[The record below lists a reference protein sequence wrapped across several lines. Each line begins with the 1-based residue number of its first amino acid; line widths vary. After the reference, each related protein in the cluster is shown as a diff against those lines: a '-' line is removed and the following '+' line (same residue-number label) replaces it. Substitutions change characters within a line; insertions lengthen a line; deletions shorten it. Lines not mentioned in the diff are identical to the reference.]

1 MFFFQVYCDN
11 LFTTLDLL
19 DHMGERA
26 WGVTGTLRAN
36 RLNGVPLPTKKEAEK
51 TMKRGE
57 VKAVFSSDL
66 MVATWKDNQPVFMA
80 SNVDAVDPLQECQRY
95 SQKDGKY
102 VVVPQPMVVR
112 QYNNSMGGVDLL
124 DNGVKN
130 YSISMRIRKWWWS
143 IYSWFLNVNMVQA
156 WRLFRFTMKQRGEAL
171 AEKQK
176 VLNVAW
182 EEEMEDKGMS
192 RTAKDKA
199 KRDRELEQI
208 KERAELRKLAD
219 IGQLEFIR
227 QVVEVTIKTH
237 SSRVPPARGSRAKVS
252 SSTLETLRLD
262 GKDHLIKVTKV
273 AGVCKLCRGR
283 TKFRC
288 MKCDVALHAER
299 CFWKFHGGDSDS
311 D

>member
-1 MFFFQVYCDN
+1 
-11 LFTTLDLL
+11 
-19 DHMGERA
+19 
-26 WGVTGTLRAN
+26 
-36 RLNGVPLPTKKEAEK
+36 
-51 TMKRGE
+51 
-57 VKAVFSSDL
+57 
-66 MVATWKDNQPVFMA
+66 
-80 SNVDAVDPLQECQRY
+80 
-95 SQKDGKY
+95 
-102 VVVPQPMVVR
+102 MVVR

-156 WRLFRFTMKQRGEAL
+156 WRLFKFTMKQRGEAL
-171 AEKQK
+171 VEKQK

-311 D
+311 DSD